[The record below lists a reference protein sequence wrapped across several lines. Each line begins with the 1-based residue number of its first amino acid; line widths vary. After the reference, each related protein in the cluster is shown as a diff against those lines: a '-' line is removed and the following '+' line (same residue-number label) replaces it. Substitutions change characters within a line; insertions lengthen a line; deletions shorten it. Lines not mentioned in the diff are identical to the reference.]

1 MIYFLFLIDLSG
13 FKDIKRLESGSG
25 IGFKY
30 LTFLDVGLQA
40 NIFRNV
46 DDGTIAVELPSAL
59 NIGRQSFHTLYV
71 RFTFSYFVV
80 SHFSFI

>member
-1 MIYFLFLIDLSG
+1 M
-13 FKDIKRLESGSG
+13 
-25 IGFKY
+25 
-30 LTFLDVGLQA
+30 TFLDVGLQA

-71 RFTFSYFVV
+71 RFTFYNLWHHIL
-80 SHFSFI
+80 HF